1 MSEMESEAESEHS
14 GETSNP
20 KVAKAKVTR
29 SSRAGLLFSVSRI
42 DRLLRRGQFADRVG
56 AGAPVYMA
64 AVLQY
69 LTHEIMDIAGEVAA
83 RSKKRRI
90 SPRHLQLAFH
100 SDSELKKLLGGV
112 TISQGGALPL
122 NQPAALPSKKR
133 NGRRATKTRVAPASV
148 PVK

>member
-1 MSEMESEAESEHS
+1 MSETEAESEHS
-14 GETSNP
+14 GETSTAKDP
-20 KVAKAKVTR
+20 KAKITR
-29 SSRAGLLFSVSRI
+29 SSRAGLQFSVSCI
-42 DRLLRRGQFADRVG
+42 DRLLRKGQFADRIG

-69 LTHEIMDIAGEVAA
+69 VTDEIVDIAGEVAA

-112 TISQGGALPL
+112 TICQGGVLHL
-122 NQPAALPSKKR
+122 NQPVVLPSKKS
-133 NGRRATKTRVAPASV
+133 NARRGIKRRVAPASV

>member
-1 MSEMESEAESEHS
+1 MSETESESESEHS
-14 GETSNP
+14 GETSNA
-20 KVAKAKVTR
+20 KEAKAKITR

-42 DRLLRRGQFADRVG
+42 DRLLRKGQFADRVG

-69 LTHEIMDIAGEVAA
+69 LTHEIVDIAGEVAA
-83 RSKKRRI
+83 CSKKRRI
-90 SPRHLQLAFH
+90 SPRHLQLAIH

-112 TISQGGALPL
+112 PISQGGVLPL
-122 NQPAALPSKKR
+122 NQSVVLTSKKR
-133 NGRRATKTRVAPASV
+133 NGRKAIMRRLAPAPV

>member
-1 MSEMESEAESEHS
+1 MSETESESEHS
-14 GETSNP
+14 DETLDA
-20 KVAKAKVTR
+20 KQAKAKITR

-42 DRLLRRGQFADRVG
+42 DRLLRKGQFADRVG

-69 LTHEIMDIAGEVAA
+69 LTHEIVDIAGEVAA

-90 SPRHLQLAFH
+90 SPRHLQLAIH

-112 TISQGGALPL
+112 TISQGGVLPL
-122 NQPAALPSKKR
+122 NQSVVLTSKKR
-133 NGRRATKTRVAPASV
+133 NGRRAIKRRLAPVPV

>member
-1 MSEMESEAESEHS
+1 YWLKSQQQREKS
-14 GETSNP
+14 
-20 KVAKAKVTR
+20 KAKITR
-29 SSRAGLLFSVSRI
+29 SSRAGLLFSVGRI
-42 DRLLRRGQFADRVG
+42 DRLLRKGQFADRVG

-69 LTHEIMDIAGEVAA
+69 LTHEIVDIAGEVAI

-90 SPRHLQLAFH
+90 SPRHLQLAIH

-112 TISQGGALPL
+112 TVSQGGVLPL
-122 NQPAALPSKKR
+122 NQPGLLPSKKR
-133 NGRRATKTRVAPASV
+133 NGKRSSKRRIAPAPV

>member
-1 MSEMESEAESEHS
+1 MSENESESESEHS
-14 GETSNP
+14 GETSTAKEP
-20 KVAKAKVTR
+20 KAKITR
-29 SSRAGLLFSVSRI
+29 SSRAGLQFSVSRI
-42 DRLLRRGQFADRVG
+42 DRLLRKGQFADRIG

-69 LTHEIMDIAGEVAA
+69 LTHEIVDIAGEVAA

-90 SPRHLQLAFH
+90 SPRHLQLAIH

-112 TISQGGALPL
+112 TISQGGVLHL
-122 NQPAALPSKKR
+122 NQPVVLPSKKR
-133 NGRRATKTRVAPASV
+133 NGRGAIKRRIAPASV

>member
-1 MSEMESEAESEHS
+1 MSETESESESEHS
-14 GETSNP
+14 GETSNT
-20 KVAKAKVTR
+20 KEAKAKITR

-42 DRLLRRGQFADRVG
+42 DRLLRKGQFADRIG

-90 SPRHLQLAFH
+90 SPRHLQLAIH
-100 SDSELKKLLGGV
+100 SDSEFKKLLGGV
-112 TISQGGALPL
+112 IISQGGVLPL
-122 NQPAALPSKKR
+122 NQAVPLPSKKR
-133 NGRRATKTRVAPASV
+133 NGRRSIKRRIAPASV
-148 PVK
+148 SVK

>member
-1 MSEMESEAESEHS
+1 MSETESESESEHS
-14 GETSNP
+14 GETSNA
-20 KVAKAKVTR
+20 KEAKAKITR

-42 DRLLRRGQFADRVG
+42 DRLLRKGQFADRIG

-69 LTHEIMDIAGEVAA
+69 LTQEIVDIAGEVAA
-83 RSKKRRI
+83 RIKKRRI
-90 SPRHLQLAFH
+90 SPRHLQLAIH

-112 TISQGGALPL
+112 TISQGGVLPL
-122 NQPAALPSKKR
+122 NQPVVLPSKKR
-133 NGRRATKTRVAPASV
+133 NGRRAIKRGIAPAPV

>member
-1 MSEMESEAESEHS
+1 MSETESESESEHS
-14 GETSNP
+14 GETSNARDAN
-20 KVAKAKVTR
+20 AKIPP

-42 DRLLRRGQFADRVG
+42 DRLLRKGQFADRIG

-69 LTHEIMDIAGEVAA
+69 LTHEIVDIAGEVAA

-90 SPRHLQLAFH
+90 SPRHLQLAIH

-112 TISQGGALPL
+112 TISQGGVLPL
-122 NQPAALPSKKR
+122 NQPVVLPSKKR
-133 NGRRATKTRVAPASV
+133 NGRRVIKRRIAPAPV